1 MWYLGDQERD
11 RFNWVTQP
19 AALSLLQ
26 CWSARASR
34 PRLQVASFV
43 IAHRLSTVL
52 AADLILVFDR
62 GRLVERGRNEEL
74 VRQGGLYAALYQR
87 QFLAGQIDR
96 SEHDLVLAEA

>member
-1 MWYLGDQERD
+1 MWYLGDQELD

-62 GRLVERGRNEEL
+62 GRLVERGRHEEL